1 MEKYKNENMDL
12 LRKIKQL
19 EQTIILNT
27 IKFEQQKKDS
37 LLIQSNLKKENFDYN
52 SQIIDLQNKIGKYF
66 FFIIIIILFLFF

>member
-12 LRKIKQL
+12 LKKIKQL

-37 LLIQSNLKKENFDYN
+37 FLIQSNLKKENFDYN
-52 SQIIDLQNKIGKYF
+52 SQIIDLQNKIGN
-66 FFIIIIILFLFF
+66 FFIFLLSS

>member
-66 FFIIIIILFLFF
+66 FFIIILILFLFF

>member
-12 LRKIKQL
+12 LKKIKQL

-37 LLIQSNLKKENFDYN
+37 FLIQSNLKKENFDYN
-52 SQIIDLQNKIGKYF
+52 SQIIDLQNKIGNFSF
-66 FFIIIIILFLFF
+66 FLLSS